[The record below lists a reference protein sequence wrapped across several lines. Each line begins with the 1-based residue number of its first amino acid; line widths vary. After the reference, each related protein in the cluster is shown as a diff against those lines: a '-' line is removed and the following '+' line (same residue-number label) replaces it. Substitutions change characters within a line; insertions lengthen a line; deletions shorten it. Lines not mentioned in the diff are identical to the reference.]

1 MHVNIKN
8 DRYMNSFGSRLREER
23 ERLGMSQA
31 EFGALGGVKRLAQ
44 ANYEADKRDPD
55 VTYLMALAEKGVDVF
70 YLVSGVREKDKDEY
84 FEARSWVLTTLST
97 MLGFEADDID
107 MVCHLAMKDHA
118 EYMAGKIESERH
130 LWLEKLFELLENS
143 PRVVMM
149 SGDPDAIA
157 KDIELMETI
166 CQKVTK
172 ALPREKRIRAIVTLY
187 RSFKA
192 SGKIDE
198 KMIEDVVS
206 LADA

>member
-1 MHVNIKN
+1 
-8 DRYMNSFGSRLREER
+8 
-23 ERLGMSQA
+23 MSQA

-55 VTYLMALAEKGVDVF
+55 AAYLMALAEKGVDVF
-70 YLVSGVREKDKDEY
+70 YLVSGIREKDKDEH
-84 FEARSWVLTTLST
+84 FEARSLVLTTLST

-107 MVCHLAMKDHA
+107 RVCHLAMKDYA
-118 EYMAGKIESERH
+118 EYMTGEIESERH
-130 LWLEKLFELLENS
+130 PWIKKLIELLENS